1 MMAITM
7 PETLSLL
14 VELCQSFDRRRKFK
28 STRKMQNSLKLYEA
42 DTVLMWYV

>member
-14 VELCQSFDRRRKFK
+14 VELRKSFDRRRKFK
-28 STRKMQNSLKLYEA
+28 STPKMQNSLKPFDA